1 MTIMIE
7 RHHRWTVVSITR
19 ILIWRCIGH
28 MFAMCMGEM
37 QQKKKKKKWKEER
50 EADVETSS
58 TVFNIHSWWWL
69 YEYYYHDS

>member
-37 QQKKKKKKWKEER
+37 QQKKKKKWKEER

-69 YEYYYHDS
+69 YEYYYNDS